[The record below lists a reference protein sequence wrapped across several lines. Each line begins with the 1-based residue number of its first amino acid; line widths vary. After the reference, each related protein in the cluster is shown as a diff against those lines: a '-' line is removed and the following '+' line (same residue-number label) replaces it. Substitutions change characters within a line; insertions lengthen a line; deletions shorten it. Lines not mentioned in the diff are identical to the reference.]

1 MAKKSKKRSRQAKR
15 RAERR
20 DAKQEALPEPTPGA
34 VLLTRIRTEAHA
46 RRDAEARRLER
57 LENER
62 QRRAQRARARG
73 EV

>member
-20 DAKQEALPEPTPGA
+20 EAKQETLPEPTPGA
-34 VLLTRIRTEAHA
+34 LLLGRIRTEANA
-46 RRDAEARRLER
+46 RHDAKARHLER

-62 QRRAQRARARG
+62 RRRIERAIARG
-73 EV
+73 EE